1 MNRRTVTASV
11 LALAAGLAVQLP
23 VATGASAAGASTA
36 GNCAHPKIEVLG
48 TLPGGGGV
56 VNALGRGTIAAGS
69 SAGVPAYWIGD
80 TALKVP
86 FPAGYSYGSV
96 TAINRHDL
104 MVGTVNDNATGRG
117 VAFSYRIGAARAKL
131 LPGGTYA
138 SAVNDSGQIVGGDG
152 YDYPLSGYI
161 WKAGV
166 IQRTLTLPFPSG
178 TSSISN
184 VTGINNQGT
193 VIGAGS
199 VPVDGASAQVGL
211 VWPADPTAPAFHL
224 LPVDTDDDS
233 GISYVPEDID
243 EQGRIV
249 GATYDYWAD
258 STHET
263 YWDAPY
269 TADGTRLASLPGI
282 YNGGY
287 LHAISPSTG
296 LVVGESPESYSDAPG
311 VAEIW
316 TGTGP
321 IRALPGL
328 LPGADTGAEAAADNG
343 NAAGFS
349 VDATGAVQPVI
360 WTCAAQQAL
369 P

>member
-23 VATGASAAGASTA
+23 AATGASAAGS
-36 GNCAHPKIEVLG
+36 CAHPKIKVLG

-96 TAINRHDL
+96 AAINRHDL
-104 MVGTVNDNATGRG
+104 MVGNVNDNATGRD
-117 VAFSYRIGAARAKL
+117 VAFSYRIGAAKAKF

-138 SAVNDSGQIVGGDG
+138 RAVNDSGQIAGGDA

-161 WKAGV
+161 WKGGA

-178 TSSISN
+178 TSSISTI
-184 VTGINNQGT
+184 TGMNNQGT

-199 VPVDGASAQVGL
+199 ELVNGTFAQVGL
-211 VWPADPTAPAFHL
+211 VWPADPTAPAVAL
-224 LPVDTDDDS
+224 LPIDSTDDS
-233 GISYVPEDID
+233 GISVAPQDID
-243 EQGRIV
+243 EHGRIV
-249 GATYDYWAD
+249 GATESYWAD
-258 STHET
+258 SSYET

-269 TADGTRLASLPGI
+269 TADGTRLAGLPGI

-287 LHAISPSTG
+287 LRAISPTTG

-343 NAAGFS
+343 NAGGFA
-349 VDATGAVQPVI
+349 VDAGGVEPVI